1 MILMDELINKLK
13 LQNMNFDF
21 QDNNGS
27 VEIILHSDKLED
39 INKVIGLIKET
50 NSNVNKVV
58 VDLPVDAPSFGMDY
72 LQGIVDQSIVAFR
85 SINGIVNFSIDDLI
99 KLENLMDIM
108 VKDIRESDLSPYEK
122 YIAVYD
128 IVRSFKKYRYY
139 EDSRKKDREIPD
151 QSRNVYLLL
160 MNEWIVCAGYSQ
172 LLNSLL
178 TRIGIPSI
186 EWAVSYETHARS
198 YVHIKDDKYH
208 IDGFYMCD
216 PTWDQS
222 QEDIILKPG
231 VLMNMTLEQS
241 SLLDPMLEK
250 GVKLL
255 ETDPLKMI
263 EYLRKPDK
271 RTELM
276 QIIAS
281 LDAEFFHSIEEEFN
295 FYGLNPVYDPNF
307 MDGLVPKNEYAFASK
322 ICEYFSN
329 KIDSHISTDVQAK
342 AIVRVQEFINGE
354 KYSDEEFERQ
364 CHICLENIEMA
375 REEYLESQS
384 KKRN

>member
-1 MILMDELINKLK
+1 MDELINKLK

-72 LQGIVDQSIVAFR
+72 LQGIVDQSIVVFR
-85 SINGIVNFSIDDLI
+85 SRKGIVNFSIDDLI

-122 YIAVYD
+122 YIAIYD
-128 IVRSFKKYRYY
+128 IVRSFKEYRFY
-139 EDSRKKDREIPD
+139 EDSRKKDREAPD

-160 MNEWIVCAGYSQ
+160 INEWIVCAGYSQ

-186 EWAVSYETHARS
+186 EWVVSYETHARN

-216 PTWDQS
+216 PTWDQA

-231 VLMNMTLEQS
+231 ILMNMTLEQS
-241 SLLDPMLEK
+241 SVLDPTLEK
-250 GVKLL
+250 GAKLL
-255 ETDPLKMI
+255 GADPFQMI

-271 RTELM
+271 RAEIM
-276 QIIAS
+276 RIIAS
-281 LDAEFFHSIEEEFN
+281 LDAEFFRSVEEEFN
-295 FYGLNPVYDPNF
+295 SYGLNPVYDPNF
-307 MDGLVPKNEYAFASK
+307 FNGIVPKNEYMFADK
-322 ICEYFSN
+322 ICEYLRS
-329 KIDSHISTDVQAK
+329 KVSSHIGKDVQAK
-342 AIVRVQEFINGE
+342 AMVCVQEFINGE

-364 CHICLENIEMA
+364 CHICAENIDLA
-375 REEYLESQS
+375 RDEYLDRHS